1 MRTLM
6 MQGQRIDRAMSLSR
20 LSMTNHW
27 DGLKCDQTALKKNCL
42 LKRHAVVHSLL
53 LALKI
58 RCWDSCS
65 AGGLPNA
72 RILLSSCN
80 NPIHQ
85 EKRFY

>member
-1 MRTLM
+1 M
-6 MQGQRIDRAMSLSR
+6 MQVPAYWQSNVIITAINNQSL
-20 LSMTNHW
+20 
-27 DGLKCDQTALKKNCL
+27 GLKCDQTALKNNCL
-42 LKRHAVVHSLL
+42 LKRHAVVYSLL

-58 RCWDSCS
+58 RCWDSRS

-72 RILLSSCN
+72 RMLLSSCN